1 MPFKRNKPG
10 SAKSVLLLMVLFG
23 VLSVIV
29 SRRISS
35 PDVSTDGGIMAAP
48 GAESASPDSHDPEGS
63 PAPVGGGPRLDAATV
78 CVNVGYLCAQVEES
92 GTMQILRWPDDTGVI
107 RVRVPLPE
115 HEPSAQAREF
125 QRAAIRGIQAWQ
137 GHPFDLSIQG
147 RSREDPADIVVTW
160 HQQIGGSRLG
170 QASIQWIRRGSEI
183 TMRVDG
189 LLLATRSPYDAQRQL
204 SPRQVELV
212 AAHEMGHALG
222 LPHSDDRRDVMYPQ
236 NTASHLT
243 NRDYRTM
250 VAVYEIPNG
259 AVIQRAP

>member
-1 MPFKRNKPG
+1 MAMKRNKPG
-10 SAKSVLLLMVLFG
+10 SAKSVLLLTLLFG
-23 VLSVIV
+23 VLAVIV
-29 SRRISS
+29 SKRISS
-35 PDVSTDGGIMAAP
+35 PGAPSDEGIVAAP
-48 GAESASPDSHDPEGS
+48 GAEAVSPDPHDPES
-63 PAPVGGGPRLDAATV
+63 PPAPVGSGPRLDAATV
-78 CVNVGYLCAQVEES
+78 CVNVGYLCAQMEES
-92 GTMQILRWPDDTGVI
+92 GTMQVLRWPEDTGVI

-115 HEPSAQAREF
+115 HEPSARAREL

-170 QASIQWIRRGSEI
+170 QASIEWIRRGSEI

-189 LLLATRSPYDAQRQL
+189 ILLSTRSPYDAQREL

-250 VAVYEIPNG
+250 IAVYQIPNG
-259 AVIQRAP
+259 AVIQRTP